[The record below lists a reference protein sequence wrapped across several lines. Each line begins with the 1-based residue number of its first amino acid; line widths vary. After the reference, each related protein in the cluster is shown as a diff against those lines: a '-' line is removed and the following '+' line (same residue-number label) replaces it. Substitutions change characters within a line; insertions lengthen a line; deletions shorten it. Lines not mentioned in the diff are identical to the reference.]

1 MKKTVSMIYRLI
13 FVIVSVW
20 ALWSR
25 FGKIP
30 DTAAFSELSVFSD
43 TVNAGLALAAFLWSI
58 KSAPPEVLLKMKA
71 IFASLAVAVL
81 FMNRAL
87 FFAPVDLWWIINV
100 LLPFMAVL
108 DWILFDKKGLL
119 KIWDLILWLLA
130 AFGLMAILGFDVD
143 RMLSALLPAL
153 AFLGLML
160 LSGNL
165 FSGKKPK
172 KDLLSLLLEVGFLA
186 LECYAFYLLSGLN
199 VESFVGNLKY
209 YTPIANLFAF
219 SVVAVS
225 VIVNFLGFKKAG
237 TYLSRIKGCAV
248 VLLVIAGDL
257 YYGYFKGNPYVGL
270 ETLIHSIIC
279 PAFLLIDYLV
289 FDSKENTRGFDPLWW
304 CLPVFGYSVF
314 YMMRPYPYILYD
326 DMNMMTFVWY
336 GILALVVGYILFAVD
351 KLVKRFN

>member
-1 MKKTVSMIYRLI
+1 MKKTVALIYRLI
-13 FVIVSVW
+13 FILISVW
-20 ALWSR
+20 ALWSHL
-25 FGKIP
+25 GIP
-30 DTAAFSELSVFSD
+30 TMKAFSDLSVFSD
-43 TVNAGLALAAFLWSI
+43 IVNALTALAVFLWSI
-58 KSAPPEVLLKMKA
+58 KSAPPEAVLKMKA
-71 IFASLAVAVL
+71 VFAAVAAAVL
-81 FMNRAL
+81 FANRSFL
-87 FFAPVDLWWIINV
+87 LSPVDLWWIINV
-100 LLPFMAVL
+100 LLPALAVL
-108 DWILFDKKGLL
+108 DWLLFDKKGLL
-119 KIWDLILWLLA
+119 KIWDLLLWLLA
-130 AFGLMAILGFDVD
+130 ALGLMALLGFGLDSI
-143 RMLSALLPAL
+143 LSALLPAL
-153 AFLGLML
+153 VFSGLVL
-160 LSGNL
+160 LLGNL
-165 FSGKKPK
+165 FSGKKK
-172 KDLLSLLLEVGFLA
+172 RSLSLLLQLCFLA

-248 VLLVIAGDL
+248 VLLVIAGAL
-257 YYGYFKGNPYVGL
+257 YYGYFKGSPYVGW